1 MAARRQEKNNAAAGT
16 WAFIIGVIIAVVLG
30 LVGASLGNAQPW
42 LYSLL
47 IVLGL
52 IVGFVNVT
60 GKESKDFLFA
70 AMALVIIAFVGGEST
85 VLQQVQSLG
94 PYLQGIFGGI
104 LALVVPAA
112 IVVALK
118 DIWALAYTQ

>member
-1 MAARRQEKNNAAAGT
+1 LAAKQSNAAAGT
-16 WAFIIGVIIAVVLG
+16 WAFIIGVIIAIVLG
-30 LVGASLGNAQPW
+30 LVGANLGTARPW

-70 AMALVIIAFVGGEST
+70 AVALIIIAFAGGEST
-85 VLQQVQSLG
+85 VLNQVQSIGL
-94 PYLQGIFGGI
+94 YLQGIFGGL

-112 IVVALK
+112 IIVALK